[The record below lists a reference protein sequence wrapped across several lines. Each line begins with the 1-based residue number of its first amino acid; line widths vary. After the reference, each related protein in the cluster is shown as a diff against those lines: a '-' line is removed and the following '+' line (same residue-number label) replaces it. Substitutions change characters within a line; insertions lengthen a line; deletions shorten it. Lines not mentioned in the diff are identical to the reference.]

1 MVTAGEALLLIMGGA
16 LAVEGALWAI
26 VPAVMRKT
34 YTDAFTMGDR
44 FLHLSGL
51 VSVAL
56 GVVCIAF
63 AMQP

>member
-1 MVTAGEALLLIMGGA
+1 MVTAGEALLLITGGA

-26 VPAVMRKT
+26 IPAVMRKS
-34 YTDAFTMGDR
+34 YTDAFAMGDR

-56 GVVCIAF
+56 GVICIAI